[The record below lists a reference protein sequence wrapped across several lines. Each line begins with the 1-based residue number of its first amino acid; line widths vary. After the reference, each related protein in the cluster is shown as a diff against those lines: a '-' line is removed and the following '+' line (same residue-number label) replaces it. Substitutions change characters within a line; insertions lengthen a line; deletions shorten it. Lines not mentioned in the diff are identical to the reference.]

1 MPEGWRDCKL
11 NDVLARL
18 RCSVVK
24 LQKELRRLGKLD
36 KLPEEEA
43 MVRQHML
50 VVFSFTRDKMVDF
63 MIVEGTRNS
72 RRN

>member
-1 MPEGWRDCKL
+1 M
-11 NDVLARL
+11 
-18 RCSVVK
+18 VK